1 MLLTRRRLTVAGLEI
16 CRPRSAAITEALDVT
31 IIAGLSTIAMAGF
44 CYISLHSA
52 PSVLDGPVS
61 SSHRHSHL
69 SAAES
74 PRSPRF
80 PLGPFLH
87 SPTAP
92 ADEATIQL
100 RRELEQYRL
109 DVPCSPSSPSKSDR
123 PSSISIVTVLGG
135 FQSDCPRSP
144 RS

>member
-1 MLLTRRRLTVAGLEI
+1 MAGLEI
-16 CRPRSAAITEALDVT
+16 CRPRSAAVTEALDVT
-31 IIAGLSTIAMAGF
+31 IIAGLSTVVMAGF
-44 CYISLHSA
+44 CYISLHLA
-52 PSVLDGPVS
+52 PSVLDGPVA
-61 SSHRHSHL
+61 SSHRHSQL

-100 RRELEQYRL
+100 RREMEKYRL
-109 DVPCSPSSPSKSDR
+109 DVPSSPSSPSKSDR
-123 PSSISIVTVLGG
+123 PSSMSITPVLSG
-135 FQSDCPRSP
+135 FQSNRPRSP